1 MAILQCLES
10 RTQIKTRPAGK
21 GHSKIGVPVRID
33 RQLRDL
39 DFLLSKHSLNGS
51 ADLPFIEH
59 YGLRIEDAPA
69 IPHMRIDPN
78 GRRLA
83 TRIESCLPDALTS
96 LQTHHVGGGQI
107 RTTPGCRDRMT
118 MHVAQDCGTSF
129 GQSSFVT

>member
-59 YGLRIEDAPA
+59 YGLQGKI
-69 IPHMRIDPN
+69 
-78 GRRLA
+78 RRFLG
-83 TRIESCLPDALTS
+83 LS
-96 LQTHHVGGGQI
+96 LDYVKWLRHELNVRH
-107 RTTPGCRDRMT
+107 
-118 MHVAQDCGTSF
+118 
-129 GQSSFVT
+129 